1 MKSILDALW
10 FGSITPF
17 TDKNA
22 PSEAE
27 KELMKLIER
36 HHTALW
42 SSLTDAQK
50 EIFDKYEDCA
60 TELSELRER
69 ECFVEGFRIGG
80 RMTYEVMSLEIE

>member
-1 MKSILDALW
+1 MKSILEELW

-27 KELMKLIER
+27 KELTKFIQR

-50 EIFDKYEDCA
+50 EIFDKYEDCV
-60 TELSELRER
+60 TELNDLRER

-80 RMTYEVMSLEIE
+80 RMTYEVMSYEIE

>member
-1 MKSILDALW
+1 MKSMLDALW

-27 KELMKLIER
+27 KELMKLIEC

-60 TELSELRER
+60 SELSELRER